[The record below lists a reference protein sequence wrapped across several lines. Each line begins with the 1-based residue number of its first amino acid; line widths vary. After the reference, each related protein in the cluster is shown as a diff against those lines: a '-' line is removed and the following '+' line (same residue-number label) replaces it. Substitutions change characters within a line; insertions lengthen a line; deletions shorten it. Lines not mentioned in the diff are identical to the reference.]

1 MIQNSILYAIITNL
15 LKTIN
20 YEKSKILLVGGIDGD
35 VRWLPE

>member
-1 MIQNSILYAIITNL
+1 MIQNSILYAIITTL

-20 YEKSKILLVGGIDGD
+20 DEKSKILIVGGIDGD